1 MTELLLP
8 ERQFSKAKSEL
19 SDVMDEVVHE
29 HRPQVV
35 RRKGK
40 ELMLLVRPDDARRW
54 LDTFRLH
61 LRVVLDEGEVTVVAD
76 PLGVL
81 GFGESLDTALD
92 DLLKEIRAYTK
103 RFFERQQ
110 FYAQTDAVRHEPWLA
125 RFALT
130 HPDDHRDL
138 LAADMEAELKSAA
151 ATKGKHAVPSAV

>member
-19 SDVMDEVVHE
+19 SDVMDEVVHQ

-40 ELMLLVRPDDARRW
+40 ERMLLVRPDDALRW

-76 PLGVL
+76 PLGVS
-81 GFGESLDTALD
+81 GYGESLDTALD
-92 DLLKEIRAYTK
+92 DLLREIRAYAQ
-103 RFFERQQ
+103 RFFERPQ
-110 FYAQTDAVRHEPWLA
+110 FYAETEAVRHEPWLV

-138 LAADMEAELKSAA
+138 LAADMEAEMNAA
-151 ATKGKHAVPSAV
+151 STKGKQAVPSAA